1 MSAILLVAYFLLML
15 HFVSFAFHPLRPIRA
30 SRQRGF
36 TLIELT
42 VVVVIIGIIAAMAMP
57 SLAQDMKDRRA
68 RRAAEEIMTLYRD
81 ARMRAIGRG
90 AAVLVYYRTEGG
102 VKRFTV
108 HEAVRGGT
116 STCSRLPETN
126 CLLPAARWT
135 TAGSS
140 TEVASLRFDPTIKV
154 RIDSPGAAATDVSEF
169 AACFSPI
176 GRTFAAYGNNSRTT
190 LSQMAGV
197 PLVRV
202 YRTETGGTTAI
213 GLERRIVLL
222 PNGQARL
229 EVSGQQGT

>member
-1 MSAILLVAYFLLML
+1 MAYLLLYWNA
-15 HFVSFAFHPLRPIRA
+15 VSFVPRRLLLSHAP
-30 SRQRGF
+30 RQRGF

-57 SLAQDMKDRRA
+57 SLAQDIKDRRA

-102 VKRFTV
+102 VKKFTV

-135 TAGSS
+135 TTGSS
-140 TEVASLRFDPTIKV
+140 TEVGSLRFDPTIKV
-154 RIDSPGAAATDVSEF
+154 RVDSPGAAATDVSEF

-176 GRTFAAYGNNSRTT
+176 GRTYAAYGTNSRTS
-190 LSQMAGV
+190 LAQMAGV

-202 YRTETGGTTAI
+202 YRTETGGTAAI